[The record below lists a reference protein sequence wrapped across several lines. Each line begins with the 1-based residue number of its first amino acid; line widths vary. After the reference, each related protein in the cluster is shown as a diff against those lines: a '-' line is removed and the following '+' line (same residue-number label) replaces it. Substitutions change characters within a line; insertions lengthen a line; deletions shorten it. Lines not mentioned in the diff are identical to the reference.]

1 MRIALVSPYSWTY
14 PGGVT
19 RHIEALSAE
28 LRSLGH
34 DSRILAPYDPDDA
47 LARHLHRGAR
57 PQLLAAPDGFVSL
70 GRTFGL
76 PANGAVSNITGLPT
90 AVLALRRELRDGGY
104 DVVHLHEPVVP
115 MVCWDVLRGACGL
128 PLVGTFHTYS
138 ENRISNGIA
147 AVPFGGRRRM
157 NRLRVRIAVSDA
169 AAWTARRFYGGRYRI
184 VPNGVHLDAGAAGG
198 GVGSEGGSGGGGGD
212 VSSDGVNARAC
223 VGARG
228 RARFEAD
235 FAERPPSRSTLA
247 TALPSLRILFI
258 GQAVE
263 RKGLPV
269 LLRAFEALR
278 DHVPATLTLVGA
290 GPEEVA
296 HMMLDDRGVSAL
308 GKVSELGKRAELAR
322 ADVLCAPS
330 LHGESFGMVLTEGLA
345 AGTPVLASDIPGYR
359 DVLRD
364 GIDGQLVAPGD
375 PVALAQELRR
385 LALEPERRARMALA
399 ARERAERFAWPHVAA
414 EVLDCYE
421 QAIAVGEPA
430 TRTARLAVR
439 HGLMPADLQPGIP
452 AQRLP
457 SLQSAPASP
466 ATPGTGPRRGR
477 TLRRA
482 GLALSTLL
490 GAALAVLA
498 LQRIGVTRVAA
509 SLVASK
515 PGLLAAGLAV
525 MCSAMFV
532 RALAWHAILA
542 VAPTW
547 RRAKRRDAMQGTFIG
562 VLMSSTLPAR
572 LGEPSRALIVARRL
586 GRARETLPVV
596 LGTMVSQTLLN
607 LLALVI
613 LGSVTLSSVSVLDG
627 HDRGLLLIALAP
639 LAALVAVLLAPVL
652 IPAQAVARS
661 RRLQALLAGLRGV
674 LLRLRDGLRVFR
686 HVRSAALAT
695 VGQLGAWT
703 LQWLSCWLLLMALG
717 LNFPDSAAAAAGV
730 LFAVN
735 VTAAIPAT
743 PANVGVFQAACVAV
757 LAGAYHVHTA
767 DAIAYGIVLQAVE
780 VSTALLMGLPALFNE
795 GLSWRDVRLRTM
807 HAAPVTL
814 GPLPVSDR
822 TAMDPGLSP

>member
-1 MRIALVSPYSWTY
+1 VRIALISPYSWTY

-19 RHIEALSAE
+19 RHIEALAGE
-28 LRSLGH
+28 LRILGH
-34 DSRILAPYDPDDA
+34 DARILAPYDPDDA

-57 PQLLAAPDGFVSL
+57 PQALEPPPGFVSL

-76 PANGAVSNITGLPT
+76 PANGAVSNITGLPS
-90 AVLALRRELRDGGY
+90 AFLALRRELRSGGY
-104 DVVHLHEPVVP
+104 DVAHLHEPVVP
-115 MVCWDVLRGACGL
+115 MVCWDALMHSGEL

-138 ENRISNGIA
+138 ENPVTNGIA
-147 AVPFGGRRRM
+147 AVPLGGRRRM
-157 NRLRVRIAVSDA
+157 NRLHVRIAVSEA

-184 VPNGVHLDAGAAGG
+184 VPNGVHLAGG
-198 GVGSEGGSGGGGGD
+198 AGERVAEEDALYENGSACAYTHACMNGD
-212 VSSDGVNARAC
+212 LQDDAAS
-223 VGARG
+223 
-228 RARFEAD
+228 
-235 FAERPPSRSTLA
+235 P
-247 TALPSLRILFI
+247 LRILFI

-290 GPEEVA
+290 SAEEVA
-296 HMMLDDRGVSAL
+296 HMTLDDRAIDAL
-308 GKVSELGKRAELAR
+308 GKVSEARKLAELER

-364 GIDGQLVAPGD
+364 GLDGQLLPAGD
-375 PVALAQELRR
+375 PLALAQALRL
-385 LALEPERRARMALA
+385 LALEPERRAHMAA
-399 ARERAERFAWPHVAA
+399 CARERAERFAWPHVAA

-430 TRTARLAVR
+430 TRLARFGVR
-439 HGLMPADLQPGIP
+439 HGLAPADLLPRVP

-457 SLQSAPASP
+457 SLQMEPAAAVSHGP
-466 ATPGTGPRRGR
+466 AAGRSRRVR
-477 TLRRA
+477 TLRRV
-482 GLALSTLL
+482 GLATSSLVGL
-490 GAALAVLA
+490 GLAALA

-509 SLVASK
+509 SLLASK

-525 MCSAMFV
+525 MCAAMFV
-532 RALAWHAILA
+532 RALAWHSILA
-542 VAPTW
+542 AAPTW
-547 RRAKRRDAMQGTFIG
+547 RRVRRRDAMQGTFIG

-607 LLALVI
+607 LLALAI
-613 LGSVTLSSVSVLDG
+613 LGCVTLSSVSVLDG
-627 HDRGLLLIALAP
+627 HDRALLFVALAP
-639 LAALVAVLLAPVL
+639 LAALLAVLFAPVL
-652 IPAQAVARS
+652 IPAAAVSRS
-661 RRLQALLAGLRGV
+661 PRLQASLSALRGV

-686 HVRSAALAT
+686 RPRWAAIAT
-695 VGQLGAWT
+695 VTQLGAWT

-717 LNFPDSAAAAAGV
+717 LDFHASATAAAGV

-743 PANVGVFQAACVAV
+743 PANIGVFQAACVAV
-757 LAGAYHVHTA
+757 LAGAYHVSTP

-780 VSTALLMGLPALFNE
+780 VSTALLMGVPALLNE

-807 HAAPVTL
+807 HAAPVRL
-814 GPLPVSDR
+814 APLPERVGG
-822 TAMDPGLSP
+822 GLSRVES